1 MKNKYSQVSSLQRR
15 SRLLEIVNGG
25 DVRSQKDLG
34 RLLEDSGINV
44 AQPTLSRDIRELGL
58 MKGPSGYLMTVRD
71 EDPPVYGSP
80 YNVKITRLAKA
91 LKATAIHIET
101 AGNLVILKTPP
112 AGASLLAKVIDESGL
127 EEIAG
132 TIAGDDTIFV
142 ATKSTNFAKRIRQ
155 KFTDYMTGP
164 A

>member
-1 MKNKYSQVSSLQRR
+1 MMNKYSYASSLQRR
-15 SRLLEIVNGG
+15 NRLREIVREG
-25 DVRSQKDLG
+25 DVRSQKDLA
-34 RLLEDSGINV
+34 RLLADSGIAV
-44 AQPTLSRDIRELGL
+44 AQATLSRDIRELGL
-58 MKGPSGYLMTVRD
+58 VKGPSGYLMPVRS

-80 YNVKITRLAKA
+80 YNAKITRLARA
-91 LKATAIHIET
+91 LRDSVIHIET

-142 ATKSTNFAKRIRQ
+142 ATKSSNLAKSVRL
-155 KFTDYMTGP
+155 KFTGYIDGSG
-164 A
+164 